1 MPFPIAMLMGLAS
14 PKNLMI
20 AGAALLALVLVYK
33 GAGFIS
39 DTYEAEARV
48 VQLEQVE
55 SGLREQLATQDFL
68 IEEGRVAQ
76 AEVDAAREEAVRWQT
91 SYRDLRASANN
102 GDRNEVVPDS
112 LARTLSGLRG
122 LSIDDGLRTDV
133 ND

>member
-39 DTYEAEARV
+39 DKYEAEARV